1 MSTQEPFDD
10 IQFSART
17 NILGATLSASL
28 AAAPSYAAEPKPKAE
43 EQSLAV
49 KYGFYV
55 VPQLADLASTE
66 YGLSHGSVERNPA
79 MKNRWARIS
88 AKALAIPVFL
98 ALVERWMERRGVRW
112 WKYVAR
118 PANAIVG
125 FGLSYLNVRE
135 VQK

>member
-28 AAAPSYAAEPKPKAE
+28 AAAPSFAEEPKPKKE
-43 EQSLAV
+43 EQSIAV

-66 YGLSHGSVERNPA
+66 YGLANGSVERNPA

-88 AKALAIPVFL
+88 AKAVAIPVFL
-98 ALVERWMERRGVRW
+98 ALVERWMERRGVKW

-118 PANAIVG
+118 PVNAVVG
-125 FGLSYLNVRE
+125 FGLAAFNVRE
-135 VQK
+135 TK